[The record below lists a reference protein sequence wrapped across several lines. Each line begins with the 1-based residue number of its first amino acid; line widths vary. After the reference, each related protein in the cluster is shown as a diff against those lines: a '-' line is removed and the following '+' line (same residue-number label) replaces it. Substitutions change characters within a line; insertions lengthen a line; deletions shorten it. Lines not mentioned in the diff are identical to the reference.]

1 MGLPPLKAERRGL
14 PVMAILVV
22 ALPAL
27 MTFAGFKYLQVHSMR
42 PIGKDLKVLEENAKN
57 DRADNAKQAEQLAQL
72 ERQVAALQAIAKVDI
87 VWGDASVAQSKEV
100 SFPYQHDM
108 GSKVWIRPAIDSSST
123 VWYIADDGDTLARV
137 AANPKVLGAAYL
149 WPILANE
156 NGLDATDGTFKLKAD
171 QLIKVPNRI
180 YEYQIR
186 NAITKAG
193 APDKARD
200 AIYKVA
206 GLTP

>member
-1 MGLPPLKAERRGL
+1 MGLPPLKAESRGF
-14 PVMAILVV
+14 PVMAILVFAV
-22 ALPAL
+22 PVL
-27 MTFAGFKYLQVHSMR
+27 MTFGGFKYLQVHSMR

-57 DRADNAKQAEQLAQL
+57 DRADNATQAKQLAQL
-72 ERQVAALQAIAKVDI
+72 QRQVAALQAIAKVEI
-87 VWGDASVAQSKEV
+87 VWGDTSIPQNKDI
-100 SFPYQHDM
+100 SFPYQHDI
-108 GSKVWIRPAIDSSST
+108 GSRTWVRPGDSSST
-123 VWYIADDGDTLARV
+123 VTYIADDGDTLARV

-149 WPILANE
+149 WPILASE
-156 NGLDATDGTFKLKAD
+156 NGLDATDGTWKLKAD
-171 QLIKVPNRI
+171 QLVKVPNRI